1 MLQKAPTSQTWSRV
15 QFRDWFAE
23 MTSSRELAATAICVA
38 IHLLVKE
45 ATPLIMEILSQFKR
59 VSYENILLIW
69 RGDEGENYLYRP
81 NQFLYQAVIM
91 FISAVKF

>member
-1 MLQKAPTSQTWSRV
+1 MV
-15 QFRDWFAE
+15 QSPVQRL
-23 MTSSRELAATAICVA
+23 MTSSRELAATA

-69 RGDEGENYLYRP
+69 RGYEGENYLYRP
-81 NQFLYQAVIM
+81 DQFLYQAVIM
-91 FISAVKF
+91 FISVVKF